1 MITKTVFLITISLQ
15 LDVVK
20 LWYFKLQLF
29 DLDKLQLWKSKDDF
43 WSIPIFYNSLVII
56 FVQYCLYEVFNIM
69 LFKNKRIL
77 YIPQQQQKGSKK
89 DQNLKYKSQRQK
101 LVFED
106 LNIRMV
112 PNGSE
117 WFIESVGLKK
127 GMTPN
132 KFYFFRY

>member
-89 DQNLKYKSQRQK
+89 DQNLKYKSQDK
-101 LVFED
+101 
-106 LNIRMV
+106 M
-112 PNGSE
+112 
-117 WFIESVGLKK
+117 IEMML
-127 GMTPN
+127 
-132 KFYFFRY
+132 